1 MKMRKGNC
9 AKFGF
14 KMSNILYAVFLYLL
28 MDNSASGYKLNEEL
42 AKVGIDPESVPTG
55 INYRLLRDMEAS
67 GLLVSKWETSGSG
80 PAKRVYKITDAGKE
94 YLKSWLIDAKRN
106 LKTMQ
111 NLIDLIEKRLQDIE
125 KGLQDEQNK

>member
-1 MKMRKGNC
+1 MRNKKIGC

-28 MDNSASGYKLNEEL
+28 MDNSLSGYTLTEEL
-42 AKVGIDPESVPTG
+42 SKVGINPSYIPSG
-55 INYRLLRDMEAS
+55 IAYRLLRDMEAN

-80 PAKRVYKITDAGKE
+80 PAKRVYKITDAGKK
-94 YLKSWLIDAKRN
+94 YLEAWIIEAKRN

-111 NLIDLIEKRLQDIE
+111 NLINLIEGRL
-125 KGLQDEQNK
+125 KDEHNK